1 MENGDKSKYINFSN
15 YICTSF
21 EWEQIGS
28 ILNITAPP
36 KNKIWNFWRNS
47 TFWVILESLLQLKF
61 SVAKATLHSQMSV
74 RLSVRP
80 SGSKTPQQ
88 LKSFIF
94 HHTTFI
100 FHHSSF
106 ILHSSFI
113 IPHSSFL
120 ISRLLSFSAC
130 LCITPKYYFVSKWR
144 LQ

>member
-1 MENGDKSKYINFSN
+1 MKYTWRYRNEVSHYIIYHIHKTNTEWILDGDGNILSNIQDIMFVKKKWIVYIPDYQCWFFYNM
-15 YICTSF
+15 TL
-21 EWEQIGS
+21 WES
-28 ILNITAPP
+28 C
-36 KNKIWNFWRNS
+36 
-47 TFWVILESLLQLKF
+47 F

-106 ILHSSFI
+106 ILHSSLIHLSFTL
-113 IPHSSFL
+113 HSSFIL
-120 ISRLLSFSAC
+120 PSFRD
-130 LCITPKYYFVSKWR
+130 F
-144 LQ
+144 